1 MNLTKVLL
9 TDGRALPLTF
19 GKKSRLKIK
28 DANPTHLH
36 REFSWTIP
44 DGKAQ
49 VLRAELDEMPQLQMI
64 VFVKAT
70 RGEPVLEEDE
80 GLTIAHL
87 AKVKKKLEAK
97 PQLSVFAAHSTDDE
111 PASPNETSKPL
122 NLSLKCG
129 GADGEQSLN
138 TTIGLANRTTLSV
151 EGDIESQQI
160 STETVQIRGSQFSF
174 KNEDEDSFSAKAE
187 TGSISFS
194 RGGALEKTMQLTLQ
208 TNARLK
214 FAGIEFVADS
224 ISCVPNQIKA
234 QGNVKVSIPEIES
247 TVSAGLVVLDLK
259 SLAFDFDGNV
269 AVERKVEGASFP
281 FLLKSTHVGWSL
293 VSGEMQTDKRF
304 TQPTPNRS
312 AFGVGTGAR
321 NRFPLGNTQASRFST
336 TTSGPETPANRLP
349 PTVRFQPNIQRQ
361 EQPPRSPFGQRQK

>member
-1 MNLTKVLL
+1 M
-9 TDGRALPLTF
+9 
-19 GKKSRLKIK
+19 
-28 DANPTHLH
+28 
-36 REFSWTIP
+36 
-44 DGKAQ
+44 
-49 VLRAELDEMPQLQMI
+49 
-64 VFVKAT
+64 
-70 RGEPVLEEDE
+70 
-80 GLTIAHL
+80 

-321 NRFPLGNTQASRFST
+321 NGFPSGNTQVSRFST